1 MHIDT
6 ENHSK
11 YPLRTCKFQ
20 NFLGRHPDPPRL
32 SCYAAELLLATIAWP
47 LDHTVLE
54 THCKRYPYNYA
65 YSYMHPLTM
74 SLGWTGFKRCF
85 LCIYDS
91 SNACNTLRCIFYCT

>member
-47 LDHTVLE
+47 LDQAIIY
-54 THCKRYPYNYA
+54 KINNYKVIPIQ
-65 YSYMHPLTM
+65 HL
-74 SLGWTGFKRCF
+74 L
-85 LCIYDS
+85 
-91 SNACNTLRCIFYCT
+91 